1 MRESWDM
8 QFVESAAAA
17 LQALEKEPYDTIVS
31 DMRMPPMDGADLL
44 DQVKQHYPET
54 VRMILSGQSS
64 RGAVFRSIAPG
75 RTSSSLSHVIRRN
88 LRIDSARRLPC
99 AICSRINR

>member
-31 DMRMPPMDGADLL
+31 DMRMPSMDGADLL
-44 DQVKQHYPET
+44 DSSQT
-54 VRMILSGQSS
+54 ALS
-64 RGAVFRSIAPG
+64 
-75 RTSSSLSHVIRRN
+75 
-88 LRIDSARRLPC
+88 
-99 AICSRINR
+99 